1 MTMGEMDLLG
11 TTDESAWAIDTIPVR
26 PYSDQLEWTDGL
38 GEPGEYIIRDR
49 LEAAYTFAPTSP
61 GIHQYGATSLI
72 NGCRAYDKDGTA
84 IATVVVNYAYAGEA
98 QDTNEECG
106 ERTVN

>member
-1 MTMGEMDLLG
+1 MTILPFDISDYVGNDNVRVKWTFFG
-11 TTDESAWAIDTIPVR
+11 TTDESAWAIDNITIPVR
-26 PYSDQLEWTDGL
+26 PYSDQLEWTGL

-72 NGCRAYDKDGTA
+72 NGCRHMIKM
-84 IATVVVNYAYAGEA
+84 E
-98 QDTNEECG
+98 QP
-106 ERTVN
+106 